1 LREARAS
8 STTRVRERGGRRGG
22 NGEELL
28 LRAVDAGDEVG
39 GGLCLGERPWRLNF
53 DRFRRP
59 EAGQQDKP
67 TRGLHDC
74 LSVIGLPC
82 LSDERS
88 R

>member
-1 LREARAS
+1 MAAAGA
-8 STTRVRERGGRRGG
+8 RGGEEGA
-22 NGEELL
+22 ELL
-28 LRAVDAGDEVG
+28 LRAVDTGDDEG

-59 EAGQQDKP
+59 EAEQLDKP

-74 LSVIGLPC
+74 LGVIGLSC